1 MKPFDKKVPLSC
13 CGEKMT
19 ELVANSTDAAVEK
32 HVPVVS
38 VSGNAVHVEVGSVA
52 HPMTDEHLIAFVCL
66 VTEKGYQIAELT
78 SADKPEADFAIAEG
92 DRAIK
97 VLRVLQPARSVGR
110 RGLGPL
116 SGASWA
122 RLALCAAAF
131 FYRRCSC
138 VVETGA

>member
-1 MKPFDKKVPLSC
+1 MRGARRERDTLWTSRSINATTAATLPVKPFDKKVPLSC
-13 CGEKMT
+13 CGEKMS
-19 ELVANSTDAAVEK
+19 ELVANSTDAVVEK

-78 SADKPEADFAIAEG
+78 SADKPEADFAVAEG

-97 VLRVLQPARSVGR
+97 VYEYCNLH
-110 RGLGPL
+110 GLWV
-116 SGASWA
+116 AE
-122 RLALCAAAF
+122 
-131 FYRRCSC
+131 
-138 VVETGA
+138 V

>member
-1 MKPFDKKVPLSC
+1 MGMRGAQTRKGYVMDVTFYKCNHCGNVAVKPFDKKVPLSC

-38 VSGNAVHVEVGSVA
+38 ILGKAVHVEVGSVV

-97 VLRVLQPARSVGR
+97 VYEYCNLH
-110 RGLGPL
+110 GLWV
-116 SGASWA
+116 AE
-122 RLALCAAAF
+122 
-131 FYRRCSC
+131 
-138 VVETGA
+138 V